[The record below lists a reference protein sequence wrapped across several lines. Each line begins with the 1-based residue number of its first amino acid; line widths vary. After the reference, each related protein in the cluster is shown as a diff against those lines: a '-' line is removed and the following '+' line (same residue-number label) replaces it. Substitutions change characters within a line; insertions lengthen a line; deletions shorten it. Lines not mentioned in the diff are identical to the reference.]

1 MSSSRFT
8 SEDVEIRVFTT
19 SEELA
24 RAAAQRVVDAL
35 RERPDIVLGLPAG
48 RTPVGVYADLAR
60 LSAAGQADFSRATAF
75 ALDEFVGID
84 HAHPASFHRFI
95 REHLIDHVGLP
106 IERFHGLDGSAD
118 DLQVEC
124 DRYEA
129 AIQQAGG
136 IGLQLL
142 GIGGNGHIGF
152 NEPGNELPART
163 HRVTLLD
170 ETRKASAALFNGDV
184 DRVPREALTMGVGTI
199 LTAQVVILLAAGE
212 SKAASVER
220 MVRGPMTPRLPASFL
235 QSHRAVEV
243 YLERGAASR
252 L

>member
-1 MSSSRFT
+1 M
-8 SEDVEIRVFTT
+8 
-19 SEELA
+19 A
-24 RAAAQRVVDAL
+24 QAAARKVAQAL
-35 RERPDIVLGLPAG
+35 HERPDLVLGLPAG
-48 RTPVGVYADLAR
+48 RTPVAIYAELAR
-60 LSAAGQADFSRATAF
+60 LSAAGETDFSRATAF

-84 HAHPASFHRFI
+84 HNHPASFHRFI
-95 REHLIDHVGLP
+95 REHLIDQVGLS
-106 IERFHGLDGSAD
+106 RDHFHGLNGSAD
-118 DLQVEC
+118 DLQAEC

-129 AIQQAGG
+129 AIQRAGG

-142 GIGGNGHIGF
+142 GIGSNGHIGF
-152 NEPGNELPART
+152 NEPANELPART

-184 DRVPREALTMGVGTI
+184 DRVPREALTIGVGTI

-220 MVRGPMTPRLPASFL
+220 MVRGPMTPQLPASFL